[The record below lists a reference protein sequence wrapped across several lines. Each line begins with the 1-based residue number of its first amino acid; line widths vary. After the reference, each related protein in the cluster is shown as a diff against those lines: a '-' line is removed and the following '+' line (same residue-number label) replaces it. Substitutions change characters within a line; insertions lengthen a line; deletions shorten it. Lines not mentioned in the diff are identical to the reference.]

1 MKVGFNLYLWTDR
14 VEPRHYAILK
24 DLKAAGYDGVEVPIL
39 AGPPEEYARLSRVLD
54 DLGLARTTAG
64 AFLDPGK
71 DPLSPERAVRAAA
84 LRDSVEM
91 LDRAQAVGASL
102 MAGPF
107 YQVLGQFTG
116 QGPTEDEL
124 QRAADFH
131 LAMGEAAAARG
142 VVVALEPLN
151 RFEAYLINL
160 ARDAE
165 AHVKRVGHP
174 NIAMMFDTFHAN
186 IEERDPVRAYVET
199 AASTVHIHISENDRG
214 APGNGH
220 VRWAETFRAIKASG
234 YDGWLTI
241 EAFGRG
247 LPSMAAACRI
257 WRDLTAT
264 PEEVYLT
271 GIRTIR
277 EGWAA
282 A

>member
-1 MKVGFNLYLWTDR
+1 MKIGFNLYLWTDQ
-14 VEPRHYAILK
+14 VAPRHYPIIG
-24 DLKAAGYDGVEVPIL
+24 DLKAAGYDGVEVPVLNGPL
-39 AGPPEEYARLSRVLD
+39 ADYSALARVLD
-54 DLGLARTTAG
+54 DLGLGRTTAG
-64 AFLDPGK
+64 AFIDPAR
-71 DPLSPERAVRAAA
+71 DPLSPDPAVRAAA
-84 LRDSVEM
+84 LQAGVEM
-91 LDRAQAVGASL
+91 LDRTQAVGATL
-102 MAGPF
+102 MVGPF

-116 QGPTEDEL
+116 QGPTPDEFD
-124 QRAADFH
+124 RAAAFH
-131 LAMGEAAAARG
+131 QSLGAAAAERN

-151 RFEAYLINL
+151 RFEAYLLNL
-160 ARDAE
+160 TRDAE
-165 AHVKRVGHP
+165 AYVRQVGHP

-186 IEERDPVRAYVET
+186 IEERDPVAAYAGS
-199 AASTVHIHISENDRG
+199 AASIRHIHIAENDRG
-214 APGNGH
+214 APGTGH
-220 VRWAETFRAIKASG
+220 VPWAETFAAIKASG
-234 YDGWLTI
+234 YDEWLTI